1 MENLRKSLNKFVKGI
16 KMNDLYK
23 VVSEVFEIDIK
34 GIKDE
39 YGPDDIEKWDSIG
52 QLSLISSLESH
63 YRTTFE
69 IEEIFEIFTVADI
82 KVLLANRG
90 IK

>member
-1 MENLRKSLNKFVKGI
+1 
-16 KMNDLYK
+16 MNDLYK
-23 VVSEVFEIDIK
+23 IISEVFEISID
-34 GIKDE
+34 GIKDS
-39 YGPDDIEKWDSIG
+39 YGPDEIEKWDSLG
-52 QLSLISSLESH
+52 QLSLVSSLESH

-82 KVLLANRG
+82 KVLLAKRG

>member
-1 MENLRKSLNKFVKGI
+1 
-16 KMNDLYK
+16 MNDLYK
-23 VVSEVFEIDIK
+23 IVSEVFEININE
-34 GIKDE
+34 IKDSC
-39 YGPDDIEKWDSIG
+39 GPDDIEKWDSIG

-82 KVLLANRG
+82 KVLLGKRG